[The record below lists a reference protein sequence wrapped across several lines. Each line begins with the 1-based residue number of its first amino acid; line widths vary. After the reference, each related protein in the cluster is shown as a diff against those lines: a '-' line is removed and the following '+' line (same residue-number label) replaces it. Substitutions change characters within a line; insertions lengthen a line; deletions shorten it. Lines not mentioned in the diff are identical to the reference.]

1 MADIKISQLAAISS
15 VGDADDIPISAN
27 NVTLKVSAQKL
38 KNYIIGTT
46 DNSDLGADVSTQIQ
60 TLANKTNRNIV
71 VIGNSYTGLG
81 AAEPLIETFDNGYK
95 YTSSGAGFSTYTD
108 HAITF
113 EDLLDD
119 AIADT
124 AFDNSKITDVLF
136 ISAMGDSRAYF
147 ASPTNY
153 VSTLNTTLASIETK
167 VQTNFPNCNHIKLT
181 LAETRRVWGWSN
193 NKFDTPFRVHDVF
206 KQIPNYYGIEYIG
219 WSGFNTIF
227 VDALVNPNSVDHPT
241 ALGAKVIGDWIKTA
255 YYGNAEY
262 ISKSSAGSVPFN
274 YCANGVITALYDFT
288 PDNVN
293 LYLRKTTLTQ
303 GANVTLAVGGEL
315 INFDNFDIPCPAPAT
330 EIDTYSQL
338 IRSDTGASAD
348 MFTLRILKDDYSGR
362 CHILSASAP
371 TASTVLATS
380 LTMPNVNHIS
390 YKP

>member
-1 MADIKISQLAAISS
+1 MKSIVQVVQNL
-15 VGDADDIPISAN
+15 
-27 NVTLKVSAQKL
+27 LKP
-38 KNYIIGTT
+38 YI
-46 DNSDLGADVSTQIQ
+46 DSNIQ
-60 TLANKTNRNIV
+60 TLTNKTNRNIV

-81 AAEPLIETFDNGYK
+81 SAEPLIETFDHGYK
-95 YTSSGAGFSTYTD
+95 YISSGAGFSTYTD

-113 EDLLDD
+113 EDLLDN

-124 AFDNSKITDVLF
+124 AFDNSTITDVLF

-153 VSTLNTTLASIETK
+153 ASTLNTTLASIETK
-167 VQTNFPNCNHIKLT
+167 VKTNFPNCKHIKLT

-193 NKFDTPFRVHDVF
+193 NKFDTPFRVHNLF

-227 VDALVNPNSVDHPT
+227 VDALVDPNSVDHPT

-262 ISKSSAGSVPFN
+262 IAKSSSGSVPFN
-274 YCANGVITALYDFT
+274 YCPNGKITVLYDFT

-303 GANVTLAVGGEL
+303 GASVTLTGGGEL
-315 INFDNFDIPCPAPAT
+315 INFDNLAIPCPAPET
-330 EIDTYSQL
+330 EVGMYSPL
-338 IRSDTGASAD
+338 VRSDTGASAD

-362 CHILSASAP
+362 CHILNALAP
-371 TASTVLATS
+371 NASTVLSAS
-380 LTMPNVNHIS
+380 LTMPNMNHIS